1 MGTGSGDSKED
12 ESREEGS
19 GRDGSGV
26 DGYSSGADMSS
37 FFLTNLI

>member
-19 GRDGSGV
+19 GKDESGV
-26 DGYSSGADMSS
+26 DGSSSGAGMSS